1 MKATEKTT
9 HLAAVITSWGKVA
22 IAMSGGV
29 DSTFLAAFAA
39 QTLGPENVLLL
50 NAESPS
56 FPAEEAA
63 FVAHFAEEYG
73 IPLQR
78 VDTQELDITEYAD
91 NPPTRCYFCKTEM
104 YGTLKPLAE
113 AAGFAVLADGTN
125 YDDRGDFRPGMK
137 AAGEWEIKHPLLDIQ
152 MTKDEI
158 REASRQMNLPTW
170 DKPEFACLAS
180 RFPYGE
186 YIDEEKLKRVGA
198 AESMMRELGFRV
210 FRVRSHG
217 DLARVE
223 VGADELDRA
232 FETRD
237 RIVDGLKQLNY
248 VYVALDL
255 QGFRSGSMNE
265 TLRKTDK

>member
-1 MKATEKTT
+1 MIATQKTT
-9 HLAAVITSWGKVA
+9 QLAAILTSWKKVA

-29 DSTFLAAFAA
+29 DSTFLAAFASE
-39 QTLGPENVLLL
+39 TLGPGNVLLI

-63 FVAHFAEEYG
+63 FVAQFASQYG
-73 IPLQR
+73 IPLRR
-78 VDTQELDITEYAD
+78 VNTQELDVTEYAD

-104 YGTLKPLAE
+104 YSTLKPLAE
-113 AAGFAVLADGTN
+113 EAGFTVLADGTN

-137 AAGEWEIKHPLLDIQ
+137 AAGEWDIKHPLLDVK

-158 REASRQMNLPTW
+158 REASRQMDLPTW

-186 YIDEEKLKRVGA
+186 HIDEAKLNRVGA
-198 AESMMRELGFRV
+198 AESMMRKLGFRV

-223 VGADELDRA
+223 VGSDELERA
-232 FETRD
+232 FEIRQQ
-237 RIVDGLKQLNY
+237 IVDGLKQLNY
-248 VYVALDL
+248 VYITLDM

-265 TLRKTDK
+265 TLRKTDT